1 MTWLLVYE
9 IIYIVVLVLVC
20 LRIIYDTRS
29 NTKTLAYLLLVI
41 FLPLI
46 GIFFYF
52 SFGINYRKRK
62 MYTKKLVLNDIMAKE
77 LREYIL
83 QSSQQIFEKNTA
95 AVQPFRELAR
105 MLIKDSMSALTGNNT
120 VKLLVN
126 GEEKFPEVLEA

>member
-1 MTWLLVYE
+1 MNWLLVYE
-9 IIYIVVLVLVC
+9 IVYIVVLVLVC

-62 MYTKKLVLNDIMAKE
+62 MYSKKLVLNDAMAKD
-77 LREYIL
+77 LSGYIL
-83 QSSQQIFEKNTA
+83 QYSKQTLEENTV
-95 AVQPFRELAR
+95 AVQTFRELAR
-105 MLIKDSMSALTGNNT
+105 MLVKDSMSALTG
-120 VKLLVN
+120 
-126 GEEKFPEVLEA
+126 